1 MADQTARSHLQVLPM
16 LARETLYVGVD
27 IGKKTHVAGFI
38 SPTLLTRHQR
48 FESCPALSFENSRE
62 GFRALIDRISTY
74 VPLTQVYVVMEVT
87 GHYHRALLQ
96 YVQELDLPVYVMH
109 VQKRQQGLL
118 KTDKRDALGLG
129 NLLFNQLEKGI
140 QVGDPMQAIRRQVS
154 PTEAA
159 SQLRGMVQHRLE
171 LGVESTRRRNKL
183 TSICDEL
190 FPEFTQILKDPNLPT
205 ALAIRKRFP
214 TPAAL
219 MSASLWALQEVRGK
233 NRSLSDT
240 KLLELQ
246 RLAAQSIGTKDPARV
261 RGLTFEQEQI
271 ITELELIQK
280 HLEQLDTEL
289 TQIVEHC
296 REGRILTSIRGI
308 GSLQAA
314 SIIASIGN
322 IANFERASQLKSYF
336 GWAPKVSQSGY
347 TLDSAR
353 LTPRGQ
359 RQMKRDMYL
368 IVWQAIRLKD
378 CEWSNI
384 YERLVPIKCSFNER
398 TRQYVGRGKVMGR
411 IAGQIISVIFVLLKK
426 DQETLSKCSSA
437 TQPPEPALYDPEIHR
452 KHRAGQYQAAT
463 QEKPHNLIQL
473 PSH

>member
-1 MADQTARSHLQVLPM
+1 MADQTARSHLLVLPM
-16 LARETLYVGVD
+16 LACETLYVGVD

-38 SPTLLTRHQR
+38 SPTLLARHQR

-96 YVQELDLPVYVMH
+96 YMQELDVPVYVMH
-109 VQKRQQGLL
+109 VQKRQEGLL

-140 QVGDPMQAIRRQVS
+140 QVGDPLQAIRRQAS

-171 LGVESTRRRNKL
+171 LGVESAQRKNKL
-183 TSICDEL
+183 ISICDEL

-219 MSASLWALQEVRGK
+219 VSASLSALQEVRGK
-233 NRSLSDT
+233 NRSLSDA

-246 RLAAQSIGTKDPARV
+246 RLATQSIGTKDPARV

-271 ITELELIQK
+271 IAELELIQR

-289 TQIVEHC
+289 IQIVEHC
-296 REGRILTSIRGI
+296 REGRILTSIPGI
-308 GSLQAA
+308 GPLQAA

-378 CEWSNI
+378 CEWSKM

-426 DQETLSKCSSA
+426 DQETLSKCSSSA
-437 TQPPEPALYDPEIHR
+437 QPPEPALYDPEIHR

-463 QEKPHNLIQL
+463 QEKPSNLIQL
-473 PSH
+473 PPH